1 MEILKRKLSL
11 VSFPD
16 FAVISWRIDIGERCM
31 VIMTDGAFLDEGDGQ
46 SFVRAELS
54 FSKWKWLCFRYFD
67 AHSEKWHKC
76 SYDYDALK
84 DICEF
89 DVSEAQI
96 KLRGFGRRTGQ
107 WIEIEIT
114 GGAAAINLY

>member
-1 MEILKRKLSL
+1 MVILKHKLGL

-16 FAVISWRIDIGERCM
+16 FAVLSWRIDIDERCM
-31 VIMTDGAFLDEGDGQ
+31 VIMTDGAYLDEGHGQ
-46 SFVRAELS
+46 SFIRAKLS
-54 FSKWKWLCFRYFD
+54 FSKWDRLRFRYFG
-67 AHSEKWHKC
+67 AQAEKWHKC
-76 SYDYDALK
+76 RYDYDELK

-114 GGAAAINLY
+114 GGSTAISLT